1 MKAHDLR
8 SMSIEELQE
17 QVRDMRT
24 EVFNLRFRKA
34 ALQLENPLKI
44 RDSKRSLARALTL
57 IREKE
62 LGMIADEKGS

>member
-8 SMSIEELQE
+8 SMSLEELQE

-34 ALQLENPLKI
+34 AHALENPLKI

-57 IREKE
+57 MREKE

>member
-8 SMSIEELQE
+8 SMSVEELQE

-34 ALQLENPLKI
+34 AHQLENPLKI
-44 RDSKRSLARALTL
+44 RDAKRNLARALTM
-57 IREKE
+57 IRERE
-62 LGMIADEKGS
+62 LGLIADEEGS

>member
-8 SMSIEELQE
+8 SMSLEELQE

-34 ALQLENPLKI
+34 AHQLENPLKI

-57 IREKE
+57 MREKE

>member
-34 ALQLENPLKI
+34 AHQLENPLKI

-57 IREKE
+57 LREKE

>member
-8 SMSIEELQE
+8 SMSLEELRE

-34 ALQLENPLKI
+34 AQQLENPLKI
-44 RDSKRSLARALTL
+44 RDARRGLARALTM
-57 IREKE
+57 IRERE
-62 LGMIADEKGS
+62 LGLITEEEGS